1 MAIRRNKRG
10 PLLPIILFFI
20 LLNALFLAEK
30 NFLERY
36 GFDQSVLIIGN
47 VVLFAATLISFVFA
61 TRGLRSE
68 NARAFVRSVYLSI
81 MVKVFICIIAAII
94 YIFIFRK
101 NLNKP
106 SLFACMGLY
115 LVYTFIEV
123 SVLTKLLK
131 EKKNA

>member
-1 MAIRRNKRG
+1 MGMRRNNRG
-10 PLLPIILFFI
+10 PLFPIIIFFV
-20 LLNALFLAEK
+20 LLNALFIADK
-30 NFLERY
+30 NFLERH
-36 GFDQSVLIIGN
+36 GFDQSILIIGN
-47 VVLFAATLISFVFA
+47 IILFGATLLSFVLA
-61 TRGLRSE
+61 TRGLKSV
-68 NARAFVRSVYLSI
+68 NARAFVRSVYVSI
-81 MVKVFICIIAAII
+81 MVKLFICVIAALI